1 MKKLKMWLLCACT
14 VEDSRQARAT
24 STSTSASADI
34 FKGLLCSSVVLS
46 KDGKLFIST
55 VYKYVREKTVVVM
68 FEVLLDGH

>member
-14 VEDSRQARAT
+14 VEDSRQARA
-24 STSTSASADI
+24 STSASADI